1 MYLLV
6 ADIDY
11 ISDRV
16 SKSGGRPWSN
26 PLQIWHPP
34 ARTNMLWYSDRQNEG
49 ARSPGSKGK
58 GRLGTK
64 QEHLED
70 PTARELDKSA
80 QRSKA
85 RVCRYTVSCR
95 GLRDRLV
102 PQGSSLG
109 CIPSPRE
116 LNLCFNEALPW
127 WFYDGK
133 SVWRTFDFSTTRLLE
148 MVNWVRR
155 C

>member
-6 ADIDY
+6 ADINY
-11 ISDRV
+11 ISTELASWEEDLGAIPCRFYTLLPALTYY
-16 SKSGGRPWSN
+16 GTLIGRMRAPVA
-26 PLQIWHPP
+26 LE
-34 ARTNMLWYSDRQNEG
+34 A
-49 ARSPGSKGK
+49 K
-58 GRLGTK
+58 GRGGWGRK

-85 RVCRYTVSCR
+85 RACRYTVSCR

-116 LNLCFNEALPW
+116 LNLCFNEALP
-127 WFYDGK
+127 
-133 SVWRTFDFSTTRLLE
+133 R
-148 MVNWVRR
+148 
-155 C
+155 